1 MNTKKEIKEIRD
13 TSNLWFSKYLYEKS
27 LEFRKE
33 EKDYR
38 NVWSKKMDSMEWM
51 NRTVDFTGVIT
62 GWSRYKKESLY
73 ESNKYFFNRLHSLV
87 FTRRRRQLQRFVV
100 IEKGSVDKTIYHSH
114 MLIEVP
120 RHLSVEDFQDIILE
134 CWRKTS
140 NGKKTI
146 GHESFGIES
155 NEERIKS
162 FFTKHKGVFSLG
174 FGGYMIKE
182 FTKDSDTVDV
192 DSTYW
197 IQDIMSRSLI
207 S

>member
-1 MNTKKEIKEIRD
+1 MKQEIKEIRD
-13 TSNLWFSKYLYEKS
+13 KSNLWFKEYLYKKS

-38 NVWSKKMDSMEWM
+38 NSWSKKMDSMSWM

-73 ESNKYFFNRLHSLV
+73 ESNKHFFNRLHSLV

-100 IEKGSVDKTIYHSH
+100 VEKGSENKTIYHSH
-114 MLIEVP
+114 MLIEIP
-120 RHLSVEDFQDIILE
+120 KHLSEDEFKELILE

-140 NGKKTI
+140 NGKKSI
-146 GHESFGIES
+146 DHESFGVES

-162 FFTKHKGVFSLG
+162 FFTKHRGLFSLG

-182 FTKDSDTVDV
+182 FTDKTDTVDTEN
-192 DSTYW
+192 SFWYE
-197 IQDIMSRSLI
+197 DIRSRSLI

>member
-1 MNTKKEIKEIRD
+1 MKQEIKEIRD
-13 TSNLWFSKYLYEKS
+13 KSNLWFKEYLYKKS
-27 LEFRKE
+27 PEFKKE
-33 EKDYR
+33 EEDYR

-51 NRTVDFTGVIT
+51 NRTVDFTGKVT

-73 ESNKYFFNRLHSLV
+73 ESNKHFFNRLHSLV
-87 FTRRRRQLQRFVV
+87 FIRRRRQLQRFVV
-100 IEKGSVDKTIYHSH
+100 VEKGSKDKTIYHSH
-114 MLIEVP
+114 MLIEIP
-120 RHLSVEDFQDIILE
+120 KHLSEDQFKELILE
-134 CWRKTS
+134 CWKKTS

-182 FTKDSDTVDV
+182 FTDKTDTVDTEN
-192 DSTYW
+192 SFWYE
-197 IQDIMSRSLI
+197 DIRSRSLI